1 MKIVAING
9 SPKGKSSCTNVMLSS
24 ILKVA
29 AKQGADTINIF
40 YLKAILISAKF
51 VIPAGLLIR
60 KYAFKKTIW

>member
-40 YLKAILISAKF
+40 YL
-51 VIPAGLLIR
+51 
-60 KYAFKKTIW
+60 